1 MKPERWKQMDQLL
14 EAALEREPKRRAEF
28 LNQACGGDEELPE
41 QEEQSQTQGGS
52 TSRQERQ

>member
-1 MKPERWKQMDQLL
+1 MDQLL